1 MIRTLKDELADW
13 ADFDVAGLYVGRCLG
28 VFGPDIT
35 SIAQIKHV
43 FWSAHPV
50 GEMIVGFLRQL
61 VEAGVLEYNEE
72 NLGFRWNQSFRESW
86 RA

>member
-28 VFGPDIT
+28 VFAPDIT
-35 SIAQIKHV
+35 SVTQIKHV

-50 GEMIVGFLRQL
+50 GETITKFLRQL
-61 VEAGVLEYNEE
+61 VEAGVLEYDDEH
-72 NLGFRWNQSFRESW
+72 LRFRWNQAFRGSW
-86 RA
+86 QT